1 MLRLSQT
8 ALVLAFLLSSI
19 KARTTESPFDII
31 GGPIFLT
38 EPPSSLPFANTKGAS
53 VQCTA
58 HGRPAPTLDWVKE
71 DDTPVEDV
79 PGILQILPNNTL
91 FFHPFQRNDFRNDVH
106 ASSYKCIAYN
116 SGGRIS
122 SRSMRVKAVLVEDY
136 LTYNLQLSDVWS
148 VRGSTAVFKCNINP
162 FFVKDYIHVVGWS
175 KGTKSIQ
182 AGDRV
187 SILSDGELHIR
198 DIRDE
203 DRYTT
208 YKCVARNI
216 LTGDEKFSKMAYLHV
231 HEPPA
236 GWTPP
241 KIDDVMTHVT
251 VNEGET
257 VELPCVASSNPLP
270 KYRWSHQNKELV
282 IDSVNKIQRAGNL
295 VIVDAKVTDS
305 GTYTC
310 NSSNSHGSAT
320 GTTQLTVQYPLS
332 ATIDPQQQKVDSN
345 QSAVF
350 NCTVLGHPIKSVFW
364 LKDGFKILP
373 NQKFS
378 IKDQSVL
385 TIHSVNKKDQGMY
398 QCVVKNEETSSQG
411 TAQLLLGAAHPT
423 FVETFVDQYVQT
435 GQKTAIRCIATG
447 NPTPEITWKL
457 DGEQLKVNSDIKIGS
472 FLNPAGDVV
481 SYVNISSVHL
491 QYGGEYQCVS
501 SNEVGTIYHV
511 GQMFVYGVPFVRQMQ
526 NVTATAGENLS
537 IRCYVAG
544 YPVAQVTWSKGRES
558 NVLPQNHRQK
568 VVNETLFIEKVQ
580 KTHDIG
586 EYICTAK
593 NSNGQGMSRSVYVSV
608 LEPPM
613 IDPFRF
619 PRKKQGDRIVVSCVV
634 STGDQPLD
642 IVWTKDGEVIP
653 PDMGIH
659 IQKLNSYMTM
669 LSIGDAN
676 PKHNG
681 NYTCRAS
688 NAAATTN
695 YTATLHVD
703 VPPRWVMEPGDSFV
717 ILKNSV
723 SLDCLTTGT
732 PVPMITWKKAL
743 GSRPGHYRMIN
754 YVENDTATTASKQ
767 LLSNGTLIIR
777 GAREEDHGYYLCHSY
792 NDVGPGLSK
801 VIFLRVHIPARFDEK
816 EKNYTVIKGQNKTL
830 DCQAI
835 GDQPLSVT
843 WSFNAQTLSTAGMDR
858 RRMVNTVVT
867 SRGKLSTL
875 TLRPAERGDT
885 GFYVCTAKNK
895 FGNAVLAMRLVV
907 LEPPEPPKNLT
918 LINKTSRSIKVKW
931 QAPYDGNSPILYYA
945 VQYKVQ
951 KAVWQGVISNVTV
964 SSLQLIT
971 SISDL
976 HPAYVYEV
984 RVVANNSIGYGNASK
999 SILVQLDEEQ
1009 PSGPPTEV
1017 KVKAIGSESL
1027 QISWM
1032 PPLPENQNGEIQGY
1046 YIGYKERDSQSRF
1059 IYITKSIDGEF
1070 LPSVDIHNLEKFT
1083 EYTVHVQAYN
1093 QKGRGPPSPDSQVFT
1108 LEDVPSQP
1116 PQGVQATAINSRSI
1130 KVVWS
1135 PPPLFTL
1142 HGILQGYK
1150 IYYKPVR
1157 FDEDESDA
1165 NAVVS
1170 SELEAT
1176 ITGLSK
1182 YTNYSLQVLA
1192 FTRKGEGV
1200 RCSPLFVLTQQDAPE
1215 RPADIKA
1222 LPVNNSTVMV
1232 SWKPPL
1238 HSNGI
1243 LTKYNVYIYNGSS
1256 TEMLEKVELPP
1267 IKTSYYMSNL
1277 SLNEEIQFEVS
1288 ANTIIG
1294 EGERTHSVST
1304 APQERVAARIAS
1316 FSAVM
1321 LIPWQHTLTLQCL
1334 AVGDPTPSIQWKI
1347 RGRRFIESERIQILK
1362 NGSLHINGVLG
1373 SDAANYSC
1381 RATNKYG
1388 SDEVNYAI
1396 SVQVSDKL
1404 ATPPKPP
1411 SLYVVATTTS
1421 TIQIN
1426 WRSGSNGGSPIQ
1438 GFVIHHKKDHETW
1451 QKIEAGP
1458 TNRTQTVTGLLC
1470 GTTYKFY
1477 INALNRLGYSP
1488 NSDTISVK
1496 TNGSTPIMPPQSM
1509 LLKVIN
1515 VTSVDLDLT
1524 TWITSGCP
1532 IRFFS
1537 VQYKVWEDT
1546 SWTEASNNVQSNK
1559 TVHTVEDL
1567 HPATWYVMKVVA
1579 HSDAGSTESELKFA
1593 TLTYHGRTI
1602 TPLFITKKEES
1613 SFYEKTYIMIPL
1625 CFGIV
1630 VSLIII
1636 IAVLLYLRR
1645 RRELIQMKESASNL
1659 RRDITAETSLMND
1672 LDKRFN
1678 FDFEGGNS
1686 EPYGKRN
1693 VNLLI
1698 SFNSDENLHNNSPTW
1713 LNNGSSKTNSDNGS
1727 INRSD
1732 DDGNINPYATFNQ
1745 VKQVILE
1752 KEHQPPEREKSPEFD
1767 DISLQKLEA
1776 QKAILSPSEP
1786 YVPFFHAK
1794 GDNGDVA
1801 KDPHP
1806 PLIPLKTTE
1815 GYDNQ
1820 GLILSPRKYASADQI
1835 HALFTQ
1841 APVRPHSSYS
1851 KSQKCPSHSH
1861 GSSDEKGSQR
1871 QSIISSVTTVSSSRD
1886 ELLEALENAKHNP
1899 LPPVVYESPPDSSSQ
1914 PTDSSVGTEP
1924 GIVKFTQSP
1933 PKPNEQREASCEVH
1947 YTSDLKPSI
1956 KRSRKEAE
1964 SDTTECETNER
1975 PTQPRRIKGRRNKQ
1989 RGQLAKRQV
1998 VPGYVPRTHSR
2009 TSTTSSEEVTYTF
2022 SGRQSP
2028 HSPPEGYMS
2037 YMPDQFPE
2045 SDRPPVRRGR
2055 RTPHAKVKYDL
2066 SLQTPGT
2073 DESRPLVMA
2082 VAQPSMSSPNEE
2094 EEDSAAVSLL
2104 NRHYRPVEAEEGEN
2118 KGQKKPRDR
2127 GYREDYTLV

>member
-1 MLRLSQT
+1 MLRLLRPV
-8 ALVLAFLLSSI
+8 LVLAFLFGSL
-19 KARTTESPFDII
+19 KAKTTESPFDII

-38 EPPSSLPFANTKGAS
+38 EPPSSLDFANTKGAS

-58 HGRPAPTLDWVKE
+58 HGQPAPTLDWVKD

-79 PGILQILPNNTL
+79 SQILKVLPNNTL
-91 FFHPFQRNDFRNDVH
+91 HFYPFKRSDFQSKVH
-106 ASSYKCIAYN
+106 AASYRCIASN

-122 SRSMRVKAVLVEDY
+122 SRSMRVKAVRVEDY
-136 LTYNLQLSDVWS
+136 VTYDLQLSDVWS
-148 VRGSTAVFKCNINP
+148 VRGSTAVFKCIMNP
-162 FFVKDYIHVVGWS
+162 YYVKDYIHVVGWS
-175 KGTKSIQ
+175 KGTKPIQ
-182 AGDRV
+182 AGDRISV
-187 SILSDGELHIR
+187 LSDGELHIR

-203 DRYTT
+203 DKYSMYT
-208 YKCVARNI
+208 CVARNI
-216 LTGDEKFSKMAYLHV
+216 LTGDEKPSKAAYLHV
-231 HEPPA
+231 HDPPA
-236 GWTPP
+236 SWTPP
-241 KIDDVMTHVT
+241 KIDDIMTQLT
-251 VNEGET
+251 VNEGEK

-270 KYRWSHQNKELV
+270 KYRWSFSNKELV
-282 IDSVNKIQRAGNL
+282 IDSVSRIQRAGNL

-305 GTYTC
+305 GVYMC
-310 NSSNSHGSAT
+310 NASNSHGSAT

-345 QSAVF
+345 QSAIF

-364 LKDGFKILP
+364 MKDGFKISP
-373 NQKFS
+373 NQKVR
-378 IKDQSVL
+378 ITDQSVL
-385 TIHSVNKKDQGMY
+385 TIHAVNKKDQGMY

-423 FVETFVDQYVQT
+423 FVDTFINQYAQT
-435 GQKTAIRCIATG
+435 GQKTSIRCIATG
-447 NPTPEITWKL
+447 NPTPDIRWKL
-457 DGEQLKVNSDIKIGS
+457 DGEILTENSDIKIGS

-481 SYVNISSVHL
+481 SYVNISNVHL
-491 QYGGEYQCVS
+491 HYGGEYQCIS
-501 SNEVGTIYHV
+501 SNEVGEIHHV
-511 GQMFVYGVPFVRQMQ
+511 GQMFVYGVPFVRPME
-526 NVTATAGENLS
+526 NVTTTAGKNFS

-544 YPVAQVTWSKGRES
+544 YPVSQVTWSKGH
-558 NVLPQNHRQK
+558 NVLPKNHLQK
-568 VVNETLFIEKVQ
+568 VVNDTLFIEGVQ
-580 KTHDIG
+580 KDHDVG
-586 EYICTAK
+586 EYTCTAK
-593 NSNGQGMSRSVYVSV
+593 NSNGQGSYRHVYVNV
-608 LEPPM
+608 VEPPV
-613 IDPFRF
+613 IDAFSF
-619 PRKKQGDRIVVSCVV
+619 ENKKLGDRIVVTCAVK
-634 STGDQPLD
+634 TGDQPLH

-653 PDMGIH
+653 PDLGIQV
-659 IQKLNSYMTM
+659 QKLNDFITM

-681 NYTCRAS
+681 NYTCQAS

-695 YTATLHVD
+695 YTATLRVD

-723 SLDCLTTGT
+723 SLDCLTTGSPKPT
-732 PVPMITWKKAL
+732 IQWKKAI
-743 GSRPGHYRMIN
+743 GKNPGHYQTIR
-754 YVENDTATTASKQ
+754 YVANDNATTASKQ
-767 LLSNGTLIIR
+767 LFSNGTLVIR
-777 GAREEDHGYYLCHSY
+777 NAKEEDHGYYLCHSM
-792 NDVGPGLSK
+792 NNVGPGISK
-801 VIFLRVHIPARFDEK
+801 VIFLRVHIPARFDEV
-816 EKNYTVIKGQNKTL
+816 EKNYTVIKGQNKTM

-843 WSFNAQTLSTAGMDR
+843 WSFNAQTLSTAGMTR
-858 RRMVNTVVT
+858 RLITTTQT
-867 SRGKLSTL
+867 SRGKLSAL

-907 LEPPEPPKNLT
+907 LEQPESPQNLT
-918 LINKTSRSIKVKW
+918 LVKKTSRTIKVKW
-931 QAPYDGNSPILYYA
+931 QPPYDGNSPILFYS
-945 VQYKVQ
+945 VQYKEQ
-951 KAVWQGVISNVTV
+951 KAVWQGVIPNVTV
-964 SSLQLIT
+964 SSDQLIA

-984 RVVANNSIGYGNASK
+984 RMLANNSIGYGKASGSLIIK
-999 SILVQLDEEQ
+999 LDEEK

-1017 KVKAIGSESL
+1017 NVKAIGSESL
-1027 QISWM
+1027 RISWM
-1032 PPLPENQNGEIQGY
+1032 PPLPDHQNGEILGY
-1046 YIGYKERDSQSRF
+1046 YIGYKEKDSQSRF

-1070 LPSVDIHNLEKFT
+1070 LPEVDIHNLEKFT

-1093 QKGRGPPSPDSQVFT
+1093 QLGRGPPSPDAQVFT

-1157 FDEDESDA
+1157 FDEDESDS

-1200 RCSPLFVLTQQDAPE
+1200 RCEPLFVLTQQDAPE

-1222 LPVNNSTVMV
+1222 LPVSNTSVMA

-1243 LTKYNVYIYNGSS
+1243 LTKYNVYVYNSTS
-1256 TEMLEKVELPP
+1256 TELMSKLELPP
-1267 IKTSYYMSNL
+1267 VKTSYYMNNL
-1277 SLNEEIQFEVS
+1277 SLNEEVRFEVS

-1294 EGERTHSVST
+1294 EGERTHSVTT
-1304 APQERVAARIAS
+1304 APQEKVAARIAS

-1334 AVGDPTPSIQWKI
+1334 AVGDPAPIIKWKI
-1347 RGRRFIESERIQILK
+1347 RGRPLIVNERLQILK

-1381 RATNKYG
+1381 RSENVYG
-1388 SDEVNYAI
+1388 SDEINYAI

-1421 TIQIN
+1421 TIQMN

-1438 GFVIHHKKDHETW
+1438 GFVIHFKKDHEVW
-1451 QKIEAGP
+1451 QKIHAGP

-1488 NSDTISVK
+1488 DSDIMSVK

-1515 VTSVDLDLT
+1515 VTSVDLDLN

-1537 VQYKVWEDT
+1537 VQYKVWGDT
-1546 SWTEASNNVQSNK
+1546 AWTEVSNNIQSNK
-1559 TVHTVEDL
+1559 TIHTVEDL
-1567 HPATWYVMKVVA
+1567 HPATWYVMKVIA

-1593 TLTYHGRTI
+1593 TLTYHGHTI

-1613 SFYEKTYIMIPL
+1613 NFYEKTYIMIPL

-1630 VSLIII
+1630 AFLILI
-1636 IAVLLYLRR
+1636 IAVLLYMRR

-1678 FDFEGGNS
+1678 FDFDGGNT

-1698 SFNSDENLHNNSPTW
+1698 SFNSDENLTNNSPTW

-1727 INRSD
+1727 ISRSE

-1745 VKQVILE
+1745 MKQVIME
-1752 KEHQPPEREKSPEFD
+1752 KEQQSERDKSPDLD

-1776 QKAILSPSEP
+1776 QKAMISPSEP

-1841 APVRPHSSYS
+1841 VPARPHSSYS
-1851 KSQKCPSHSH
+1851 KSKKCPS
-1861 GSSDEKGSQR
+1861 SSDEKGSQR

-1899 LPPVVYESPPDSSSQ
+1899 PPPVVYESQPESSSQ

-1947 YTSDLKPSI
+1947 YTSDMKPTI

-1989 RGQLAKRQV
+1989 RNQLTKRQV
-1998 VPGYVPRTHSR
+1998 MPSYVPRTHSR

-2022 SGRQSP
+2022 QGRQSP
-2028 HSPPEGYMS
+2028 HSPPRGYSS
-2037 YMPDQFPE
+2037 YLPDSQLPE
-2045 SDRPPVRRGR
+2045 SDKTPMRRGR

-2094 EEDSAAVSLL
+2094 DEDSATVSLL
-2104 NRHYRPVEAEEGEN
+2104 NRHYRPVEQEEGEIT
-2118 KGQKKPRDR
+2118 GQQKSRDK
-2127 GYREDYTLV
+2127 GYREDFTLV